1 MGGAFQG
8 RAGRG
13 QGWEGHFRV
22 GQGGAGMGGA
32 FQGRAG
38 MGQGWE
44 GHFRVGQGGDRDGRG
59 ISG

>member
-1 MGGAFQG
+1 MGGAFQD

-22 GQGGAGMGGA
+22 VQGGAGMGGA

-38 MGQGWE
+38 RG
-44 GHFRVGQGGDRDGRG
+44 RDGRG

>member
-22 GQGGAGMGGA
+22 GQGG
-32 FQGRAG
+32 
-38 MGQGWE
+38 
-44 GHFRVGQGGDRDGRG
+44 DRDGRG